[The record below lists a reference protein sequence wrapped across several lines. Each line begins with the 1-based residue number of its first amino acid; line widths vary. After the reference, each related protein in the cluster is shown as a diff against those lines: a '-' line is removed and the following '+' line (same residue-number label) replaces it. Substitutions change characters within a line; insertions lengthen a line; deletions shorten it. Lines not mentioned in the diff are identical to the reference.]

1 MACLKVGDIRRF
13 AIFMNN
19 FDAVVVRVNKND
31 CCYDVIDCNGLKRM
45 VAFGS
50 VVGKGSPS
58 PEVREQLLRIAKEY
72 TEMYEAKKMV
82 LKYKTIA
89 DNHASTISN
98 LRKELGNV
106 SIN

>member
-1 MACLKVGDIRRF
+1 MANLKVGDIRRF

>member
-13 AIFMNN
+13 AIFMNH

-89 DNHASTISN
+89 
-98 LRKELGNV
+98 
-106 SIN
+106 